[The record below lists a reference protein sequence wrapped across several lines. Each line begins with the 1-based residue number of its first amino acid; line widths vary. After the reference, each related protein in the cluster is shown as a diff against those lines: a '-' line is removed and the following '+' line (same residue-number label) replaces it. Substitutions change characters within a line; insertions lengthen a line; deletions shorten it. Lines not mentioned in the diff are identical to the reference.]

1 MNIPDWYFEIKY
13 TLVYFNRVRVS
24 VSHSIETGSK
34 QRRRKNKSTKISVW
48 FKVKKVLEKQQ
59 WEDHRVCS
67 QSRNWVIIRY
77 VLVILNSQYKKDWKG
92 GHNFCLKIH
101 DKLDLMLL
109 FLARLNESSYI
120 FLFSYKTIRWV
131 LMF

>member
-24 VSHSIETGSK
+24 VSHSIETGSKAK

-67 QSRNWVIIRY
+67 QSRN
-77 VLVILNSQYKKDWKG
+77 
-92 GHNFCLKIH
+92 
-101 DKLDLMLL
+101 
-109 FLARLNESSYI
+109 
-120 FLFSYKTIRWV
+120 
-131 LMF
+131 